1 MVISGAPAPTG
12 FDNATN
18 AWADNRYIAGMRAAG
33 AANYADCIGVHHNS
47 GATAPSATTGHPGG
61 SHYSWYFMPMLD
73 LYYNTFGGAR
83 MVCFTELGYLSGEG
97 FSSLPPN
104 FSWAS
109 ATTVQQQADWLRQ
122 AKDLSAASGRVRM
135 MIVFNIDFT
144 FFDPAGDPQAG
155 YAIIRPDGSCPA
167 CSTLR

>member
-1 MVISGAPAPTG
+1 
-12 FDNATN
+12 
-18 AWADNRYIAGMRAAG
+18 
-33 AANYADCIGVHHNS
+33 
-47 GATAPSATTGHPGG
+47 
-61 SHYSWYFMPMLD
+61 MLD